1 LLCIVEFLKD
11 FVTIIN
17 RKIINFGETQI
28 NKGERIKKSK
38 LASLRRK
45 VVKSIKK
52 KKIEKIYREL
62 RKAKK
67 NK

>member
-45 VVKSIKK
+45 VVRSIKK